1 MWHWLAAL
9 QFAMRLHRWLRREQ
23 PCACRWASLALICR
37 HKSSTSSVHNM
48 RTVARSA
55 AHCVCN
61 NEVHLC
67 KIQITAGTRLS
78 SRNERFPLSQ
88 NSCTHPTR
96 SPTASSP
103 STSSR
108 RTSSRRRSK
117 CAVSRSRA
125 LYRHDAGLV
134 SPPPRR
140 RDAPSVASCAGRAT
154 SRMSPTPSRR

>member
-1 MWHWLAAL
+1 MH
-9 QFAMRLHRWLRREQ
+9 LHRWLRRRREQ

-88 NSCTHPTR
+88 IHAHTPRAVRRHQVRRPQVAERAHGGGVTRRVPYSPKLFHFETLTLASCRH
-96 SPTASSP
+96 
-103 STSSR
+103 
-108 RTSSRRRSK
+108 RTSS
-117 CAVSRSRA
+117 
-125 LYRHDAGLV
+125 
-134 SPPPRR
+134 
-140 RDAPSVASCAGRAT
+140 
-154 SRMSPTPSRR
+154 TPSRRRRTPRAHRERAHKREHVVGSSRRPF